1 MSGQGRRPGDDPLL
15 AGAWA
20 LDALDDDERAG
31 YEERLRRHPEERAD
45 AESLRAAA
53 TRLGEAEAVA
63 PPAHLRGAVLAAI
76 ARTPQEPGEPQGP
89 GEPGE
94 RRGPQEPPRAQEA
107 QRPQVVDLAAERT
120 RRRGPSRWSVLV
132 AAAGIV
138 VAAVGVGV
146 GVSQRGE
153 QQVVAQPSAAQ
164 RAAELLTAP
173 GARVSTVAASSGGTA
188 TVVRAGQQVAV
199 LTTGLPA
206 GGAGRDYQLWL
217 VSGDAL
223 TSAGMLR
230 VSADGSAATVVD
242 APSVDAVGI
251 SVEPEAGSQQP
262 TTTPVVLAPLSA

>member
-1 MSGQGRRPGDDPLL
+1 MR
-15 AGAWA
+15 
-20 LDALDDDERAG
+20 
-31 YEERLRRHPEERAD
+31 
-45 AESLRAAA
+45 ESL
-53 TRLGEAEAVA
+53 
-63 PPAHLRGAVLAAI
+63 LAAI
-76 ARTPQEPGEPQGP
+76 ARTPQETDTLQDLQDPQDP
-89 GEPGE
+89 
-94 RRGPQEPPRAQEA
+94 RHRQEPREAPRAQVA
-107 QRPQVVDLAAERT
+107 DLALERT

-146 GVSQRGE
+146 GVQRGE

-199 LTTGLPA
+199 LTAGLPA
-206 GGAGRDYQLWL
+206 AGAGRDYQLWL
-217 VSGDAL
+217 VTGEAL

-251 SVEPEAGSQQP
+251 SVEPAAGSQQP
-262 TTTPVVLAPLSA
+262 TTTPVVLAPLGA

>member
-1 MSGQGRRPGDDPLL
+1 MSDQGRHPGDDPLL

-20 LDALDDDERAG
+20 LDALDEDERAG

-53 TRLGEAEAVA
+53 ARLGEAEAVA

-76 ARTPQEPGEPQGP
+76 AGTPQEPG
-89 GEPGE
+89 
-94 RRGPQEPPRAQEA
+94 GPQEPARTQEG

-132 AAAGIV
+132 AAAGVV

-146 GVSQRGE
+146 GVGQRGE

-206 GGAGRDYQLWL
+206 AGAGRDYQLWL

-251 SVEPEAGSQQP
+251 SVEPAAGSQQP
-262 TTTPVVLAPLSA
+262 TTTPVVLAPLGA

>member
-1 MSGQGRRPGDDPLL
+1 MSGQERRPGDDPLL

-76 ARTPQEPGEPQGP
+76 AGTPQEPQEPR
-89 GEPGE
+89 EPGE
-94 RRGPQEPPRAQEA
+94 LRGPQRPQEA

-146 GVSQRGE
+146 GVGQRGE

-206 GGAGRDYQLWL
+206 AGAGRDYQLWL

-262 TTTPVVLAPLSA
+262 TTTPVVLAPLGA